1 MFRAKGTEFGY
12 CCLPNVF
19 YKQHHEN
26 DREDFM
32 DQLTKEE
39 KEAMLNRKM
48 EEMRRRNQELQMR
61 HQVAILSLLAPF
73 ILRIGHYG

>member
-1 MFRAKGTEFGY
+1 MF
-12 CCLPNVF
+12 F